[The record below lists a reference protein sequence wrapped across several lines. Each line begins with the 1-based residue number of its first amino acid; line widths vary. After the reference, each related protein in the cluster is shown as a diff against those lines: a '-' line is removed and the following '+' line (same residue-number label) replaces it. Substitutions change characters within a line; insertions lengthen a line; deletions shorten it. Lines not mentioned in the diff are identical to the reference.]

1 MTINILEERTYCL
14 GVLLSRGNAN
24 DPHEA
29 VPSYMQ
35 CQAINADRA
44 GQSHLACAYRFAAKC
59 AAENDY
65 SSAWQ
70 AVNYSLLA

>member
-1 MTINILEERTYCL
+1 MTDNILEERSYCL
-14 GVLLSRGNAN
+14 GVLLTHGNAN
-24 DPHEA
+24 VPHES
-29 VPSYMQ
+29 VPSYMR
-35 CQAINADRA
+35 CQAIDADKA
-44 GQSHLACAYRFAAKC
+44 GQTHLACAYRFAAEC